1 MRRVRV
7 SFAKEQAVGGDA
19 MRWQDD
25 LPRHDVVTIPVVWL
39 AFVLSL
45 LVHVAALILAWPHVK
60 PLLIDAISPGQPGA
74 LAVEI
79 APRASALP
87 NTAPAAPPPAP
98 SIASRPSPVPAPAP
112 RPRPPRAVAR
122 STPPSTPPVVAIE
135 RPVPSAPQLPQPAPS
150 PPVSAPPAAEQPRP
164 SQQPLETD
172 LASYVEAR
180 RRARGESSAASAGN
194 SSDAPPAE
202 SEAERRNRIIA
213 ANLGLNR
220 TPTFGRDPN
229 NAGGL
234 FQVRE
239 VNYDDA
245 VFYFYGMDRDIN
257 RTAQQKI
264 EVRRGSNPDIRIAIV
279 RKMIEIIR
287 ENVSG
292 DFVWSS
298 QRLGRDVRMSA
309 RPADNAELEAFILHD
324 IFPDARAP

>member
-1 MRRVRV
+1 
-7 SFAKEQAVGGDA
+7 

-45 LVHVAALILAWPHVK
+45 LVHVAALILVWPHVK
-60 PLLIDAISPGQPGA
+60 PMLVDAMSPGQPGA

-87 NTAPAAPPPAP
+87 DTAAAAPPP
-98 SIASRPSPVPAPAP
+98 SVASRPTPAPAP

-122 STPPSTPPVVAIE
+122 SAPQSTPPVVAIE

-150 PPVSAPPAAEQPRP
+150 PPVSAAPATQPPAVEQPR
-164 SQQPLETD
+164 QQPLETD
-172 LASYVEAR
+172 LASYVESR
-180 RRARGESSAASAGN
+180 RRARGESSAASAAN
-194 SSDAPPAE
+194 SSDAQPAE

-220 TPTFGRDPN
+220 TPTFGRELN

-257 RTAQQKI
+257 RTAKQKI

-287 ENVSG
+287 ENVAG

-324 IFPDARAP
+324 IFPEARDVRAP